1 MSNSTAILAE
11 LNTPAFDAVRDE
23 IRKSYLESARGGLAY
38 YQKQVA
44 KFVPTGNKRDD
55 HTNFPHLGIRHAWTN
70 WSDLVVKGGTY
81 SFHVTVNGQ
90 KFSYDDHT
98 AIALAVAP
106 LLTINEE
113 AVIKDADKDWT
124 DTKLFYAARVGE
136 KADLIGGDGSV
147 KLNVTLNRELT
158 GHCVVVLGKK
168 ALVLETSL
176 KTNYR
181 YGENSANGDLTIY
194 RQVPTVIV
202 SSNGFDA
209 QAAQVDVEQAKL
221 QAKLDKKSALIALAE
236 KLHALEK
243 RKRHADDLAHT
254 LDFVAKY
261 SNGVATGGNVNSIIE
276 EVAALGLTV
285 TPSVKESKLIVK
297 ELREAIKSVKAEIKA
312 VKTTK

>member
-11 LNTPAFDAVRDE
+11 LNTPAFDVVRDE
-23 IRKSYLESARGGLAY
+23 IRANLLDFAKRSLARYQLDVAAWVASEKLPVHCRSTIDYKTFPKCRINGCWISNKVDCSDHGCIGDDY
-38 YQKQVA
+38 YRKLQNAV
-44 KFVPTGNKRDD
+44 
-55 HTNFPHLGIRHAWTN
+55 IAW
-70 WSDLVVKGGTY
+70 
-81 SFHVTVNGQ
+81 
-90 KFSYDDHT
+90 
-98 AIALAVAP
+98 
-106 LLTINEE
+106 TINEANVQE
-113 AVIKDADKDWT
+113 DADGQWADSKA
-124 DTKLFYAARVGE
+124 FYAARVGE

-209 QAAQVDVEQAKL
+209 HAAQVDVEQAKL

-236 KLHALEK
+236 KLRTLEK

-254 LDFVAKY
+254 LDYVAKY
-261 SNGVATGGNVNSIIE
+261 NNGVATGGNVNSIIE